1 MSRFDSI
8 FAAELDRATARG
20 VRRRLRSVAPDGPG
34 RVIRDGRS
42 LIDFSSNDY
51 LGLAQHPA
59 LIERARDWT
68 ARFGSGSRAS
78 RLITGAMDIHAEVEA
93 KVARA
98 KGCEAAIVLASGWQ
112 LNAAVLPA
120 LFKVGGPDVMVFAD
134 KLIHASLHQGCAAAG
149 IRQIR
154 FRHNDLDH
162 LESLL
167 EAEEGKQGLRFI
179 LAETVYSM
187 DGDRADVVRLADLAE
202 RYGAF
207 LYLDE
212 AHAVGVLGPGG
223 MGLSG
228 LAPGRVDLVMGTFS
242 KALGG
247 FGAYVAGS
255 ATVIDYLVNRCSG
268 FVYTTAPPPAVL
280 GAMDAALDLIP
291 TLSADR
297 ARLARYAEKVR
308 HAFAGLGVETGGSTT
323 HIVPGIVGEPEHA
336 VALSQ
341 GLEARGLLGVA
352 IRPPTVPPGTSRIR
366 FALTAGHSDADIEAL
381 ISGMEAVWP
390 GIRAA
395 A

>member
-8 FAAELDRATARG
+8 FAEELERAAARG
-20 VRRRLRSVAPDGPG
+20 VRRTLRPLRPDGPG
-34 RVIRDGRS
+34 RVFREGRS
-42 LIDFSSNDY
+42 LINFSANDY

-68 ARFGSGSRAS
+68 ERLGTGAGAS
-78 RLITGAMDIHAEVEA
+78 RLITGTMEAHAEVEA
-93 KVARA
+93 RLAQA
-98 KGCEAAIVLASGWQ
+98 KGCEAALILATGWQ

-120 LFKVGGPDVMVFAD
+120 LFKADGAPAIVFAD

-149 IRQIR
+149 IKQIR

-162 LESLL
+162 LDSLL
-167 EAEEGKQGLRFI
+167 QAEAGKPGNRFI
-179 LAETVYSM
+179 LAESVYSM

-202 RYGAF
+202 RHNAF
-207 LYLDE
+207 LYVDE

-247 FGAYVAGS
+247 FGGYVAG
-255 ATVIDYLVNRCSG
+255 TRVLCDYLVNRCSG
-268 FVYTTAPPPAVL
+268 FIYTTAPPPGVL
-280 GAMDAALDLIP
+280 GAVDAALDLIP
-291 TLSADR
+291 QMQPDR
-297 ARLARYAEKVR
+297 DRLAASAERVR
-308 HAFAGLGVETGGSTT
+308 RAFAGLGVDTGASDT
-323 HIVPGIVGEPEHA
+323 HIVPAIAGEPEPTL
-336 VALSQ
+336 ALSR
-341 GLEARGLLGVA
+341 GLEAAGILATA

-366 FALTAGHSDADIEAL
+366 FALSAAHDEAAIDAL
-381 ISGMEAVWP
+381 IDGMTSIWP
-390 GIRAA
+390 RIKAA

>member
-8 FAAELDRATARG
+8 FAEELERAEARG
-20 VRRRLRSVAPDGPG
+20 VRRRLRPVVPDGPG
-34 RVIRDGRS
+34 RVVRDGRP
-42 LIDFSSNDY
+42 LINFSSNDY

-68 ARFGSGSRAS
+68 ERFGAGAGAS
-78 RLITGAMDIHAEVEA
+78 RLITGAMEIHGEVEA
-93 KVARA
+93 KLARA
-98 KGCEAAIVLASGWQ
+98 KGCEAAIVMATGWQ

-120 LFKVGGPDVMVFAD
+120 LFKAAGGNAMVFAD

-149 IRQIR
+149 VKQIR

-167 EAEEGKQGLRFI
+167 QAEEGKPGLRFI
-179 LAETVYSM
+179 LAESVYSM

-202 RYGAF
+202 RYDAF
-207 LYLDE
+207 LYIDE

-228 LAPGRVDLVMGTFS
+228 LAPGRIDLVMGTFS

-268 FVYTTAPPPAVL
+268 FIYTTAPPPSVL

-291 TLSADR
+291 TLEADR
-297 ARLARYAEKVR
+297 QRLAGYGDEVR
-308 HAFAGLGVETGGSTT
+308 HAFRGVGVDVGESTT
-323 HIVPGIVGEPEHA
+323 HIVPGIVGEPHHA
-336 VALSQ
+336 VALSR
-341 GLEARGLLGVA
+341 GLEDLGVLGVA

-381 ISGMEAVWP
+381 ISGMHAVWP
-390 GIRAA
+390 QVRAA